1 MAIEEA
7 AETWRAKR
15 ELRVRLLAARSA
27 RSDDDRASATDALC
41 TRVLELP
48 EVESAAILACYVS
61 NPEEPGTGPLIQSL
75 ASSRH
80 TVLLPLLRSDFDLD
94 WGAYEPGTP
103 LRAGRF
109 GISEPTAP
117 PLGREAITNAGVV
130 ICPGLAADERGQR
143 LGRGG
148 GSFDRALSRVP
159 GRVLRVVLLYDD
171 EVLATVPTAHHDQ
184 PVDVIVTPR
193 RTLRH

>member
-7 AETWRAKR
+7 AETRRAKR

-27 RSDDDRASATDALC
+27 RSDGDRASDADALC
-41 TRVLELP
+41 ARVLALA
-48 EVESAAILACYVS
+48 EVASAGILACYVS
-61 NPEEPGTGPLIQSL
+61 NSEEPGTEPLIRGL
-75 ASSRH
+75 VSSRH
-80 TVLLPLLRSDFDLD
+80 TVLLPLLGSDFDLD
-94 WGAYEPGTP
+94 WAAFEPGTP

-109 GISEPTAP
+109 GIREPTGP
-117 PLGREAITNAGVV
+117 RLGREAIGTAGVV
-130 ICPGLAADERGQR
+130 ICPGLAADERGRR

-159 GRVLRVVLLYDD
+159 DRVLRVVLLYDD
-171 EVLATVPTAHHDQ
+171 EVLATVPTAPHDQ
-184 PVDVIVTPR
+184 PVDVVVTPR